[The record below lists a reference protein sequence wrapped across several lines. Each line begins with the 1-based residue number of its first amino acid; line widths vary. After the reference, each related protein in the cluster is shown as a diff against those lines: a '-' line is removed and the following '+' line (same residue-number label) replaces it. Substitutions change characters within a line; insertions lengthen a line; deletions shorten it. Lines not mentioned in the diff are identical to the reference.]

1 MAGCLDG
8 IKVLDL
14 GRYQAGP
21 RCAMVLSDLGAEVIK
36 VEAPGGDESRGLGRV
51 YWSAYNRGKK
61 SINAESAQRTGYCS
75 PQVACTQSGY
85 AAPEFS
91 AGCHG

>member
-1 MAGCLDG
+1 MTGCLDG
-8 IKVLDL
+8 LKVLDL

-51 YWSAYNRGKK
+51 YWSASPTLPEK
-61 SINAESAQRTGYCS
+61 SDRFPNPESTTLRCMA
-75 PQVACTQSGY
+75 SG
-85 AAPEFS
+85 
-91 AGCHG
+91 